1 MSIIQPLVRVPDRIT
16 SATTLQTY
24 YNYFNDICQHYF
36 DDIIIFFFCKN
47 GVTKLCLPFSDIPW
61 YNYIAIESGEY
72 VEDGLVIAFRM
83 EGGTANEH
91 DRSSYAFVSCICG
104 IVLSRQSP
112 QVDNTF

>member
-1 MSIIQPLVRVPDRIT
+1 MST
-16 SATTLQTY
+16 SFWLYFLY
-24 YNYFNDICQHYF
+24 YQ
-36 DDIIIFFFCKN
+36 N
-47 GVTKLCLPFSDIPW
+47 GVTKLCLYFSDINW
-61 YNYIAIESGEY
+61 YNNIAIESGEY

-91 DRSSYAFVSCICG
+91 DGSSYAFVSCICG